1 MWVARQLDYEIV
13 EMIKAFPN
21 LETIQEPGIYI
32 KILPKEFP
40 NNYAVLF
47 VHKDKWFRIF
57 TDGTE
62 DALHDIIISIR
73 KGEIEYRDLLG
84 ELVV

>member
-1 MWVARQLDYEIV
+1 MWVARELDYEIL

-40 NNYAVLF
+40 NNYVYI
-47 VHKDKWFRIF
+47 K
-57 TDGTE
+57 
-62 DALHDIIISIR
+62 ISGLEFLQMARRMLYTIS
-73 KGEIEYRDLLG
+73 L
-84 ELVV
+84 